1 MMPGVSTDGL
11 RRGSAL
17 LGAVSSAATL
27 LVAGA
32 IWAVPTLT
40 PVGTAAAV
48 VISAM
53 TLSLPVVAAGLLY
66 AVRSGVPG
74 IERRRERLLRG
85 LLLGTLALFTTG
97 TVAVIS
103 GVEPIRT
110 VGDWLYGI
118 GIVVFLVV
126 SAVTLFV
133 EGT

>member
-1 MMPGVSTDGL
+1 MTPIASTDSI

-17 LGAVSSAATL
+17 LGVVLSVATL
-27 LVAGA
+27 LAAAA
-32 IWAVPTLT
+32 IWSVPALT

-66 AVRSGVPG
+66 SLRDGLTGVGVRV
-74 IERRRERLLRG
+74 ERLLWG
-85 LLLGTLALFTTG
+85 SLLGALAFFTTG
-97 TVAVIS
+97 TAAVVS

-118 GIVVFLVV
+118 GIVVLFVV
-126 SAVTLFV
+126 STATLFV
-133 EGT
+133 DAK